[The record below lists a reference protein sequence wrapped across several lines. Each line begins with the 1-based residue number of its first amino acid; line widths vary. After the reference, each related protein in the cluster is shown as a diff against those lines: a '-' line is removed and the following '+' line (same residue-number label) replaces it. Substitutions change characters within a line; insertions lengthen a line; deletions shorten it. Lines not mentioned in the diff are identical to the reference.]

1 MTSVQSALVTGVSGT
16 VGPTLVRHLL
26 AAGHRVRVLLRS
38 EPEAGLLSAEAEQMR
53 GDVTDAASLI
63 PAVEGVDVVF
73 HLAAKLHI
81 NNPSP
86 ELAKEYHRVNVEG
99 TRNVARAAREAGVR
113 RFIHFSTINVY
124 GPGHPDV
131 IYDETSEPAPDTIYG
146 RTKLESEEVALHEHP
161 GTTVL
166 RLAAVYGPRMRGNY
180 PLLLKA
186 LGKGLPMMIGDG
198 RNRRT
203 LVHVEDVARAAMLV
217 AERDDAIGK
226 VYNVTDGGIHSF
238 DDVARAM
245 QSAMGRKERMFYMPA
260 SPVRAGLSGVEKSLG
275 LVGIRSPVG
284 PALVDKLTE
293 DMAADGSRLQREL
306 GFQPKYSLK
315 DGWQATIAELKVK

>member
-113 RFIHFSTINVY
+113 RFIHFSTINV
-124 GPGHPDV
+124 
-131 IYDETSEPAPDTIYG
+131 
-146 RTKLESEEVALHEHP
+146 
-161 GTTVL
+161 
-166 RLAAVYGPRMRGNY
+166 
-180 PLLLKA
+180 
-186 LGKGLPMMIGDG
+186 
-198 RNRRT
+198 
-203 LVHVEDVARAAMLV
+203 
-217 AERDDAIGK
+217 
-226 VYNVTDGGIHSF
+226 
-238 DDVARAM
+238 
-245 QSAMGRKERMFYMPA
+245 
-260 SPVRAGLSGVEKSLG
+260 
-275 LVGIRSPVG
+275 
-284 PALVDKLTE
+284 
-293 DMAADGSRLQREL
+293 
-306 GFQPKYSLK
+306 
-315 DGWQATIAELKVK
+315 